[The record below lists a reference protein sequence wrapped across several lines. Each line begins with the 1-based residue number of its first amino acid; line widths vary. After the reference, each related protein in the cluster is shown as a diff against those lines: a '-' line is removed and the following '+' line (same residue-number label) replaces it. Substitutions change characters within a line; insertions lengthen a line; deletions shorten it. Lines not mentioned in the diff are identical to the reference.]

1 MEFVNFLRDYISRCP
16 NTLIEPICTI
26 LLNPCIHST
35 DFNFI
40 KKNLLNPHISSPL
53 LLDQY
58 KYIIA
63 VYELSRLPPPQLTKE
78 ITDIKNDHF

>member
-1 MEFVNFLRDYISRCP
+1 MEFITFLRNYISRCP
-16 NTLIEPICTI
+16 NTLIEPICSI

-40 KKNLLNPHISSPL
+40 KKNLLNPHLSSPL

-63 VYELSRLPPPQLTKE
+63 VYELARLPPPQLTKE
-78 ITDIKNDHF
+78 ITDIKNEHF